1 MPAMRPLPFW
11 PATGR
16 HTPVRCARGLNPF
29 APGKMSNMRHPK
41 INSRTIFNLVPV
53 FILMAHWY
61 NPPTPVT
68 PCNNYCMA
76 NLLDKYVHVGYQNIF
91 HKHPMKT
98 NNIKRGK
105 PSTIIPPH
113 DKCFTGCISL
123 TFYFIATVYR
133 CSTFCHVYYR
143 YIKVNDGCEQPFF
156 KQIDLTFVRV
166 LSRLESNNHLPIWHM
181 YIYLIV

>member
-16 HTPVRCARGLNPF
+16 QTHVRCARGLNPF

-68 PCNNYCMA
+68 PCNKYCMA
-76 NLLDKYVHVGYQNIF
+76 YLLDKYFHVGYQKN
-91 HKHPMKT
+91 
-98 NNIKRGK
+98 
-105 PSTIIPPH
+105 
-113 DKCFTGCISL
+113 
-123 TFYFIATVYR
+123 
-133 CSTFCHVYYR
+133 
-143 YIKVNDGCEQPFF
+143 
-156 KQIDLTFVRV
+156 
-166 LSRLESNNHLPIWHM
+166 LS
-181 YIYLIV
+181 